1 MPTIYRPRK
10 KPQNKSGDD
19 YRLRQSIYQ
28 TARWRTL
35 RLVKLADSPL
45 CERCAT
51 EGRVVPAIDVHHI
64 KSFTSTDDPIERKRL
79 AYDYENLMSLCKEC
93 HRDIHHGCDS
103 VQGGMG

>member
-1 MPTIYRPRK
+1 MPTIYKPRK

-35 RLVKLADSPL
+35 RLVKLADAPL
-45 CERCAT
+45 CERCAQN
-51 EGRVVPAIDVHHI
+51 GKVVPAVDVHHI

-79 AYDYENLMSLCKEC
+79 AYDYDNLMSLCKEC
-93 HRDIHHGCDS
+93 HRDVHHGA
-103 VQGGMG
+103 QGGMG